1 MNHIKTELDRKME
14 EFNNMKQEMID
25 ELESKIKL
33 NREKHCYHCYIEVF
47 KKIFQN
53 FGICI
58 LKTFW
63 FGYRLE
69 CKFIEG

>member
-33 NREKHCYHCYIEVF
+33 NREKQRHLDNEIDRYEIALD
-47 KKIFQN
+47 K
-53 FGICI
+53 
-58 LKTFW
+58 LK
-63 FGYRLE
+63 GQ
-69 CKFIEG
+69 IH